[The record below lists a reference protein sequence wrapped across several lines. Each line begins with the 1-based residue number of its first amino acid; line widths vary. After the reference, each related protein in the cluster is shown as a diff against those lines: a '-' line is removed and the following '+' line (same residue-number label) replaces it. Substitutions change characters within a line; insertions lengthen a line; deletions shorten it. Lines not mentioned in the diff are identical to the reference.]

1 MTLGRCDGILL
12 AAGAGT
18 RYGYPKVLAEDGAW
32 LHGAVRA
39 LRDGGCSH
47 VYVVLGATGPAHR
60 IATEPGSESA
70 AVPTPE
76 WQVSQTHSIPIPLG
90 AQPVWAS
97 DWGSGM
103 SASLRAGLA
112 AAIGGPA
119 VRRARATGSGTDES
133 CESAIADSNSGLPEF
148 VAIMP
153 VDTPDVG
160 AAVVARVLVAA
171 RGAES
176 GLARAVFDGGPGHP
190 VVLGR
195 AHWAGVYAQL
205 TGKEGAVSYLRGRT
219 DMVCVTCGDVATGQD
234 HDYPRHAHTP
244 SGSK

>member
-1 MTLGRCDGILL
+1 MDLGRCDGILL

-18 RYGYPKVLAEDGAW
+18 RYGMPKVLAEDGAW
-32 LHGAVRA
+32 LRGAVRA
-39 LRDGGCSH
+39 LRDGGCER

-60 IATEPGSESA
+60 IITDAHDES
-70 AVPTPE
+70 VPASVPE
-76 WQVSQTHSIPIPLG
+76 WQVSQTHSIPIPCG

-97 DWGSGM
+97 DWEAGM

-112 AAIGGPA
+112 AAIGMPGA
-119 VRRARATGSGTDES
+119 ARSRPENAIDTCVSTMTGR
-133 CESAIADSNSGLPEF
+133 LPEF

-160 AAVVARVLVAA
+160 AEVVARVVAA
-171 RGAES
+171 ARSAES
-176 GLARAVFDGGPGHP
+176 GVARAIFRGEPGHP

-195 AHWAGVYAQL
+195 GHWAGVYAAL
-205 TGKEGAVSYLRGRT
+205 TGKRGAVSYLSERT
-219 DMVCVTCGDVATGQD
+219 DMVCVTCDDVATGRD
-234 HDYPRHAHTP
+234 HDYPRPAHTP

>member
-18 RYGYPKVLAEDGAW
+18 RYGRPKVLAEGGAW

-39 LRDGGCSH
+39 LRDGGCTR

-60 IATEPGSESA
+60 LVADPSPESA
-70 AVPTPE
+70 GAPTPE
-76 WQVSQTHSIPIPLG
+76 WQVSQTHSIPIPIG

-112 AAIGGPA
+112 AVIGGPA
-119 VRRARATGSGTDES
+119 VRRASAAGSDADES
-133 CESAIADSNSGLPEF
+133 CESAIADGDDGLPEF

-160 AAVVARVLVAA
+160 AEVVARVLTAA
-171 RGAES
+171 RDAES
-176 GLARAVFDGGPGHP
+176 GLARAVFGAAPGHP

-195 AHWAGVYAQL
+195 GHWAGVYAQL

-219 DMVCVTCGDVATGQD
+219 DMVCVTCGDVATGRD

-244 SGSK
+244 SGS